1 MTGGSETF
9 SRFKRI
15 NSKQRIG
22 LIKKVSRAPGQ
33 ALSDF
38 NIFKLVAH
46 YWGCE
51 KMFEKWSSPQSVFQI
66 LKELSRD
73 QPCDITGIRD
83 YQMIDNAGGI
93 QCPLPDTSNDA
104 AASKDEPAPGL
115 TISVQPERRLF
126 EDGLFY
132 HSVRKARFL
141 FETPGDAPELAD
153 NEYSFVLLTGRGT
166 VSQWHTQTRTGK
178 ACAVSVTPL

>member
-9 SRFKRI
+9 SLRHGNHSGLLDQSRKLRTKMNNCAPSVSASPRLTTAWHERNGRFKRI

-51 KMFEKWSSPQSVFQI
+51 KMFEKCSSPESVFQI

-83 YQMIDNAGGI
+83 YQMIDSAGGI

-115 TISVQPERRLF
+115 TISLSLPSIRTHGSLPTRHALF
-126 EDGLFY
+126 
-132 HSVRKARFL
+132 
-141 FETPGDAPELAD
+141 P
-153 NEYSFVLLTGRGT
+153 
-166 VSQWHTQTRTGK
+166 
-178 ACAVSVTPL
+178 